1 MGRTLAY
8 PPRRAANLWTASS
21 PRESSG
27 TALGDIR
34 ASVLKCLLPAP
45 TTTMELSQQLRLA
58 PVAVSAHLSRL
69 EVAGLVEPHRSGRK
83 VYYRLS
89 PAGESLLEIFGETG

>member
-1 MGRTLAY
+1 
-8 PPRRAANLWTASS
+8 
-21 PRESSG
+21 
-27 TALGDIR
+27 
-34 ASVLKCLLPAP
+34 
-45 TTTMELSQQLRLA
+45 MELSQQLRLA